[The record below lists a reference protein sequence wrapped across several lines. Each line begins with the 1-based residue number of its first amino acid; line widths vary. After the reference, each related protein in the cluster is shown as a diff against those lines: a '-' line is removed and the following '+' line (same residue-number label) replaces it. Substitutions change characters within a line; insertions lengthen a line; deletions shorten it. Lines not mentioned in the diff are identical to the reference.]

1 MGLRLKLRMKRVFL
15 GILVLANL
23 ALAWPGIA
31 QTQLQPQAPS
41 KTGIVLMHGK
51 TGTPLGSPILDLA
64 WALLNAGYWV
74 ALPEMCWS
82 RTRIYDESYLDCFA
96 DIDTA
101 VANLRAQ
108 GVTRIVIAGHSLG
121 GNAALGYGARHGGLA
136 GIIALAPAPDNRYL
150 VRQPVVAASLIRAQE
165 LIAAGKGDER
175 MEFTDYNNGRA
186 GLGPITVNA
195 TPRVFESFDAAD
207 GPAALTSNLPGLK
220 APLLMVAGDS
230 DPSMHDPGGLFDLAP
245 ANPLNRLVNVKA
257 DHMGTPQA
265 AIDAVLAWLASLP
278 PH

>member
-1 MGLRLKLRMKRVFL
+1 MRRLFAA
-15 GILVLANL
+15 LVLANL
-23 ALAWPGIA
+23 VLASPGAIHA
-31 QTQLQPQAPS
+31 QAPGPQ
-41 KTGIVLMHGK
+41 KTGIVLLHGK
-51 TGTPLGSPILDLA
+51 SGTPLEAPLMGLA

-96 DIDTA
+96 DIDRA
-101 VANLRAQ
+101 IAGLKAQ
-108 GVTRIVIAGHSLG
+108 GVSRVVLAGHSLG
-121 GNAALGYGARHGGLA
+121 GNAALGYGALHGGLA

-150 VRQPVVAASLIRAQE
+150 VRQPVVAASLARAQD
-165 LIAAGKGDER
+165 LIASGQGDER

-195 TPRVFESFDAAD
+195 TPRVFVSFDSAD
-207 GPAALTSNLPGLK
+207 GPAALTANLPRLK
-220 APLLMVAGDS
+220 APLLMVAGDG
-230 DPSMHDPGGLFDLAP
+230 DPSIHDPGGLFALAP
-245 ANPLNRLVNVKA
+245 ANPFNRLVNVKS